1 MSKEYLPPLPPE
13 GVLLLLLV
21 FSLVSLAKF
30 SSNIIWYPAVAW
42 RHSLFALLLV
52 DSTFLISLPALPALS
67 FSFSLFEW
75 AGNCLQRQTV
85 CQHLQPV
92 CLSLTLSL
100 GYCTRR
106 SSSCLSSLIYRVC
119 ECVCVIHKCALVLNV
134 NICTRNSSR
143 RRERER
149 EKQGPS
155 DNLFTLLYVSAR
167 FHCDFALFLSQTW
180 LPLNPP

>member
-1 MSKEYLPPLPPE
+1 MSKEYLPPPLPLRECCCCCSYCHLSLWRNLVQILFDILRWP
-13 GVLLLLLV
+13 GDIHCLLCCSWIPLFWFLSLLSR
-21 FSLVSLAKF
+21 SL
-30 SSNIIWYPAVAW
+30 
-42 RHSLFALLLV
+42 
-52 DSTFLISLPALPALS
+52 
-67 FSFSLFEW
+67 SFSLFEW

-106 SSSCLSSLIYRVC
+106 SSSCLSSHIYRVC

-149 EKQGPS
+149 GRGQVTIYS
-155 DNLFTLLYVSAR
+155 LCCTFRLDFIAILR
-167 FHCDFALFLSQTW
+167 FSCLKLDCI
-180 LPLNPP
+180 